1 MSTTSDVDKPRILV
15 ARKIFPEGL
24 ARLEPVFD
32 IDYNEAD
39 AIDAPETLR
48 RKLIGKAGAIVTGSE
63 TIDSAAL
70 AVAKDL
76 KIVANMMVGFNNL
89 NLKAL
94 SEAGVMATNTPDVL
108 TETTA
113 DLAFGLLLSAAR
125 RMAESEH
132 WLRAGQ
138 WQKWSLD
145 QWMGNEVY
153 GTTLGVL
160 GMGRIG
166 QAIARR
172 ALGFGM
178 GILYYKRNRL
188 PSSIE
193 AQFQARYVEM
203 HELLRTVD
211 HLIIVVPYTPENHH
225 LIGAT
230 ELAMMKPTATLVN
243 IARGGIV
250 DDEALA
256 DALRNKVIAAAGLDV
271 FEGEPR
277 VHPELLRVPNVA
289 LTPHIGSASRATR
302 YAMMHLAIDN
312 LLAGLAGKTP
322 PNLLNPAYRRFTASD
337 QST

>member
-1 MSTTSDVDKPRILV
+1 MSTTSDGDKPRILV

-160 GMGRIG
+160 GKTLPDGRSTHKIG
-166 QAIARR
+166 NRFRR
-172 ALGFGM
+172 
-178 GILYYKRNRL
+178 
-188 PSSIE
+188 
-193 AQFQARYVEM
+193 
-203 HELLRTVD
+203 
-211 HLIIVVPYTPENHH
+211 
-225 LIGAT
+225 
-230 ELAMMKPTATLVN
+230 
-243 IARGGIV
+243 
-250 DDEALA
+250 
-256 DALRNKVIAAAGLDV
+256 
-271 FEGEPR
+271 
-277 VHPELLRVPNVA
+277 
-289 LTPHIGSASRATR
+289 
-302 YAMMHLAIDN
+302 
-312 LLAGLAGKTP
+312 
-322 PNLLNPAYRRFTASD
+322 
-337 QST
+337 